1 MPEISG
7 GGYQYPKAVLDAV
20 GKRYLVEH
28 QEAEDGSWWYDLYS
42 DGYLKQGGVT
52 KALKRDE
59 AMIITF
65 PRQFAREIL
74 DKNVLR
80 IYPSNTY
87 TPSIAEITLLTIK
100 VINNAG
106 QGVSSTLQWKVSGY

>member
-1 MPEISG
+1 MATAE
-7 GGYQYPKAVLDAV
+7 QTVEAVLDATN
-20 GKRYLVEH
+20 KRYLVEH

-52 KALKRDE
+52 KGLNADE

-65 PRQFAREIL
+65 PKQFAREIL
-74 DKNVLR
+74 DKNVFR

-87 TPSIAEITLLTIK
+87 TPSIEEITLLTIK
-100 VINNAG
+100 VKNNAA
-106 QGVSSTLQWKVSGY
+106 QASPTKLQWKVSGY